1 MKLKLPIFFNTDE
14 TTTLKESGIDYEIEE
29 NDIRFVVFYH
39 IDAIAP
45 HLKDG
50 RKYTTVY
57 SCGDCFIC
65 NKPISEIEEMID
77 RAIHHESIMC

>member
-14 TTTLKESGIDYEIEE
+14 TTTLKESGINYDIEK
-29 NDIRFVVFYH
+29 NDIRFVIFYR

-45 HLKDG
+45 YLKDR
-50 RKYTTVY
+50 RKYTTIF

-65 NKPISEIEEMID
+65 NKPISEIEELID
-77 RAIHHESIMC
+77 HAIKHEFIMC